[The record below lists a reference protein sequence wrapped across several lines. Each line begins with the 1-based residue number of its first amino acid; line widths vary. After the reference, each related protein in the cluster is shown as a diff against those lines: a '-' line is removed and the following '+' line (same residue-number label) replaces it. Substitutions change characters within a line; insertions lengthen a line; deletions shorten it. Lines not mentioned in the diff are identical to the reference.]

1 LLEASPDPFKD
12 RGAQALPE
20 LERALEVPFAS
31 IEAISAC
38 TNRLLARHVQYCYE
52 HSRFYRQRFDAA
64 GLKPQDIQCVAD
76 LCRLPVTTKA
86 DLAEHGNDLLCVPQS
101 QVVDVCQTS
110 GTTGAPVTLLQTERD
125 LQRLAYNE
133 HSCFLA
139 AGLTALDRVVIACA
153 LDRCFMAGL
162 AYFEGLRR
170 VGATAIRAGAGNPSI
185 VGEAILLHRPSAIIG
200 VPSMLLEAGRVLH
213 QRGVD
218 VPGLGVGKLI
228 CIGEPVRDTDLSL
241 SALGQRLHD
250 LWGGKVSSSKCEVS
264 SGAGGLQT
272 SNLKLQTSLQVLG
285 TYASTEMATS
295 FTECAD
301 GRGGGHI
308 LPDLIAVEILNEAGR
323 PVPPGEPGE
332 VVATPLQV
340 TGMPLLRL
348 STGDIATLLAD
359 PCPCGRKTHRLGP
372 ILGRKAHML
381 KVRGTT
387 LYPTDIFAALQGL
400 EGIRNY
406 CLEVHQ
412 DHELSDR
419 VRVIVGLEEG
429 ACLTERGISDRI
441 RGRVRVKLDVVL
453 APMDEVRK
461 RTVIEGRRKPVL
473 VFDYRA
479 PGKAGLP

>member
-1 LLEASPDPFKD
+1 MLEAGPDPFKE

-20 LERALEVPFAS
+20 LEHAMHVPFAS
-31 IEAISAC
+31 VETIAAC
-38 TNRLLARHVQYCYE
+38 TNRLLAQHVRYCYE
-52 HSRFYRQRFDAA
+52 RSRFYRQRFDAA

-86 DLAEHGNDLLCVPQS
+86 DLAEHGSDLLCVPQS

-133 HSCFLA
+133 QSCFLA
-139 AGLTALDRVVIACA
+139 AGLTPQDRVLIACA

-170 VGATAIRAGAGNPSI
+170 LGATAIRAGAGNPS
-185 VGEAILLHRPSAIIG
+185 VLGEAILLHRPSAIIG
-200 VPSMLLEAGRVLH
+200 VPSMLLEAGRVL
-213 QRGVD
+213 QKRGID
-218 VPGLGVGKLI
+218 VPGLGVGRLI

-241 SALGQRLHD
+241 SALGRRLHEA
-250 LWGGKVSSSKCEVS
+250 WG
-264 SGAGGLQT
+264 AL
-272 SNLKLQTSLQVLG
+272 VLG

-308 LPDLIAVEILNEAGR
+308 LPDLIAVEILDEAGR
-323 PVPPGEPGE
+323 PAPPGEPGE

-340 TGMPLLRL
+340 TGVPLLRL
-348 STGDIATLLAD
+348 STGDIATLLTD
-359 PCPCGRKTHRLGP
+359 PCPCGRHTYRLGP
-372 ILGRKAHML
+372 VRGRKAQML

-387 LYPTDIFAALQGL
+387 LYPTDIFAALQSL
-400 EGIRNY
+400 EGVRNY

-429 ACLTERGISDRI
+429 TRLTEREISDRV
-441 RGRVRVKLDVVL
+441 RGRVRVKLEVVL
-453 APMDEVRK
+453 APMDEIRK
-461 RTVIEGRRKPVL
+461 RTVIEGHRKPVL
-473 VFDYRA
+473 IFDYRA